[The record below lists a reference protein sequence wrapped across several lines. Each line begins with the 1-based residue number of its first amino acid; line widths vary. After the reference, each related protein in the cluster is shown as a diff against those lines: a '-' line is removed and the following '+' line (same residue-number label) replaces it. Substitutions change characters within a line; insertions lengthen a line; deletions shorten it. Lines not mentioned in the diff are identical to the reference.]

1 MKFQFKKEAE
11 IHDKIYN
18 GVIEELTLGVI
29 GHFGACVVISMP
41 VRFGS
46 STYCDAL
53 SNFCLTRSCGHVIK
67 ALYELFDLVEDGM
80 VTLAEFK
87 ECPCRVVVDPH
98 KNRVIGVGHFME
110 DKFLLFQDML
120 NTLIKEEKGEQHGEE
135 AAR

>member
-18 GVIEELTLGVI
+18 GIIEELTLGVI
-29 GHFGACVVISMP
+29 GHVGACVVIRMP
-41 VRFGS
+41 VRFRGAHA
-46 STYCDAL
+46 DGL

-67 ALYELFDLVEDGM
+67 ALYELFGLVEDGM
-80 VTLAEFK
+80 VTINEFK
-87 ECPCRVVVDPH
+87 DCPCRVVVDSH